1 MKTITRGLIKL
12 NNSKTNFSNTNF
24 IIMTYF
30 DDIFLATKIKTKT
43 AELQFSINLKQINKE
58 YYKNTIFRCYLFS
71 SSNI

>member
-43 AELQFSINLKQINKE
+43 AELQFSINLK
-58 YYKNTIFRCYLFS
+58 
-71 SSNI
+71 